1 MRRRRTRL
9 ERAQELGR
17 AEGLRRAGATQ
28 RQVAEELGLARGTLH
43 DWRASAPMQPVP
55 AALAAFVETPE
66 GVEWL
71 QRQVAAAHFVVTL
84 LAGGGSRLV
93 CEFLRLSGLDAFV
106 GASYG
111 SQRRLGVAL
120 EEAALAYAG
129 EQRARL
135 AAGMAQ
141 RQIAVCEDE
150 TYHPEICLVALEPV
164 SGFIL
169 AERYAE
175 DRTAATW
182 TAALD
187 AALKDLPVEVVQGTS
202 DEAKGLLRHVREELG
217 AHHSPDLFHVQHE
230 AGRATGA
237 TLARQVAHA
246 EVAVAQAQA
255 QVAAERAAQA
265 DYAGQSPRPRGRPP
279 AFERRVEAALAVQV
293 EAERELALAQ
303 ERRMQA
309 RESVREIS
317 AAYHPYDLESGQ
329 AQPPERVAE
338 RLDACWA
345 RLAAIAAAAALPAWA
360 LRRLEKAQRVAV
372 HMLATLAFF
381 FAAVQAKVEALD
393 LEPAVETALYRG
405 LIPAIYL
412 NRVAARSGDAERRRR
427 LRETSAGLLAPLRA
441 SEHPLQALPAAERRR
456 IEQVAGECA
465 DLFQRSSSA
474 VEGRNG
480 QLALHH
486 HGSHRLSDRKLA
498 ALTAVHN
505 YFIRRSD
512 GTTAAERFFG
522 RPPDPLFESI
532 LKHLRMPPRP
542 ARKRPRRSTES
553 SYLLAVAA

>member
-1 MRRRRTRL
+1 MSRRTRL

-17 AEGLRRAGATQ
+17 AQALQQLGASQ
-28 RQVAEELGLARGTLH
+28 RQVAETLGIARGTLH
-43 DWRASAPMQPVP
+43 DWQEALALQPAPR
-55 AALAAFVETPE
+55 ALAAFVETPE

-71 QRQVAAAHFVVTL
+71 RRQVVAAHFVVTL
-84 LAGGGSRLV
+84 LGGGGVRLV

-111 SQRRLGVAL
+111 SQRTIGVAL
-120 EEAALAYAG
+120 EEAVLADARA
-129 EQRARL
+129 QRARL
-135 AAGMAQ
+135 AEGMAR

-187 AALKDLPVEVVQGTS
+187 AALDGLPVEVVQGTS
-202 DEAKGLLRHVREELG
+202 DEAKGLLRHVREALG

-230 AGRATGA
+230 ASRATGA
-237 TLARQVAHA
+237 TLARQVERA
-246 EVAVAQAQA
+246 ETAVAQAQA

-265 DYAGQSPRPRGRPP
+265 DYAGQVPRPRGRPP
-279 AFERRVEAALAVQV
+279 AFERRIEAALAAQV
-293 EAERELALAQ
+293 EAERDLAQ
-303 ERRMQA
+303 AEARRTEA
-309 RESVREIS
+309 RESVRELS
-317 AAYHPYDLESGQ
+317 AAYHPYDLESGR

-338 RLDACWA
+338 RLNVCWA
-345 RLAAIAAAAALPAWA
+345 RLAGIATAAALPDWA
-360 LRRLEKAQRVAV
+360 VRRLEKAQRVAV
-372 HMLATLAFF
+372 HMLATVAFF
-381 FAAVQAKVEALD
+381 FATVQAKVEALD
-393 LEPAVETALYRG
+393 LEPALERALYQG

-412 NRVAARSGDAERRRR
+412 DRVAARAGPAERRRR
-427 LRETSAGLLAPLRA
+427 LSETSARLLAPLRDPA
-441 SEHPLQALPAAERRR
+441 HPLQALPAGERQR

-480 QLALHH
+480 RLALYH
-486 HGSHRLSDRKLA
+486 HGCHRLSDRRLG

-505 YFIRRSD
+505 YFIRRDD

-522 RPPDPLFESI
+522 RPPEPMFERILARMPL
-532 LKHLRMPPRP
+532 PPRP
-542 ARKRPRRSTES
+542 ARARPRATKP
-553 SYLLAVAA
+553 SYLHAAAA